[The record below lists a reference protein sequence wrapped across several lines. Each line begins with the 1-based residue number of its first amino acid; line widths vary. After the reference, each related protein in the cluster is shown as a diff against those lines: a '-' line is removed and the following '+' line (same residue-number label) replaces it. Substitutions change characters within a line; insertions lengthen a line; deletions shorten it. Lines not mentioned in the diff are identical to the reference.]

1 MRTGEPPPT
10 VGDVLSALA
19 TGLWTWD
26 SAAGTVTL
34 DAEAARLMGLPAEPT
49 TLTQAGARSR
59 LHPVDWN
66 EIVSVVQLAV
76 AEDTLAEVRIR
87 VMDDRG
93 RVIRTIR
100 SRSKPTFD
108 PVRKSFE
115 LIGTIQEVTEPS
127 PQTAA
132 RAPSVTGD
140 WRRSREAFLL
150 DAGRALAE
158 ARSTTEVLR
167 VAAGLAMPGFSP
179 DGLAVFG
186 VEADRLTVIGHH
198 GHNQG
203 DEGPFTHMPLETD
216 YPAAEVVRTGRA
228 VYLSS
233 PEDYKARYP
242 TAWPLAEQFGRQS
255 WAFLPLTVAGR
266 TMGAWMAGFTHP
278 VTFTPDERSVLTT
291 VARMLAQALSR
302 AGAAETERELT
313 DGLQRTMLPT
323 LGPEIPG
330 MSVAARYVP
339 TGGGLQVGGDWYDM
353 IALPSGRFALVI
365 GDVQGHDVRAAG
377 LMGQLRIALRAY
389 ASEGHRPDAVLSRA
403 SRFLHGITNTD
414 EDAYADLRF
423 ATCLYIEVDPVS
435 GVLDIAR
442 AGHPDPVVRMADGTV
457 LVRPTPGG
465 LPLGIDPDA
474 DYPTTRLVLEP
485 GETMLLCTDGLIET
499 GGHDLDTGW
508 RRIRTILES
517 FDARPYEGEGE
528 DEGEDEGDGGPE
540 AGRVGAERLIAERLS
555 TERLST
561 DRLSTEGRE
570 VGGLDDGGLIVEGR
584 YGDGRS
590 SGGQGADGRGALGQ
604 GAGGRG
610 VDDRGVDGRGA
621 LGRGVDGLRRGG
633 HRTGGDEARGPEPVR
648 VETSHLEPG
657 TPAAG
662 APEPAAL
669 TPHRPEPSGATP
681 SQPERAAPTPTP
693 QVAGD
698 PTPGH
703 PEHDDRIPAHPE
715 PTGLAPRRPQS
726 APLVSARLEAVGLA
740 PGRLEALADAL
751 VQGVHGP
758 SSHHTPGPLA
768 DRREDDIAMLLLCRE
783 SEGCGC
789 GDTTAVRPPVRRTA
803 LTIAQAEPER
813 IAGARQQ
820 VRELLHDWNCGD
832 QVDSAVLLVSEML
845 TNVLVHTDADALLV
859 AEMTGDGGKR
869 RMRIEV
875 TDASD
880 DLPHKRHPGELA
892 SSGRGLVLMDMLAD
906 AWGVDPRGEGKSIW
920 FELYETAPPDGAG
933 ANGGSTR

>member
-87 VMDDRG
+87 VMDERG
-93 RVIRTIR
+93 QVVRTIR

-108 PVRKSFE
+108 SVRKSFE

-127 PQTAA
+127 PATAV

-158 ARSTTEVLR
+158 ARSTAEVLR

-403 SRFLHGITNTD
+403 SRFLHGITD
-414 EDAYADLRF
+414 SAADAYPDLRF
-423 ATCLYIEVDPVS
+423 ATCLYVEVDPAS

-517 FDARPYEGEGE
+517 FDAGPAEAEGAL
-528 DEGEDEGDGGPE
+528 DPGGALE
-540 AGRVGAERLIAERLS
+540 AGGVPG
-555 TERLST
+555 
-561 DRLSTEGRE
+561 
-570 VGGLDDGGLIVEGR
+570 VGGALEV
-584 YGDGRS
+584 
-590 SGGQGADGRGALGQ
+590 RGALQAEGALE
-604 GAGGRG
+604 AGGRG
-610 VDDRGVDGRGA
+610 GAAAEEPGA
-621 LGRGVDGLRRGG
+621 L
-633 HRTGGDEARGPEPVR
+633 
-648 VETSHLEPG
+648 
-657 TPAAG
+657 
-662 APEPAAL
+662 APTAAL
-669 TPHRPEPSGATP
+669 VAVRPES
-681 SQPERAAPTPTP
+681 
-693 QVAGD
+693 
-698 PTPGH
+698 
-703 PEHDDRIPAHPE
+703 
-715 PTGLAPRRPQS
+715 
-726 APLVSARLEAVGLA
+726 VGLG

-783 SEGCGC
+783 SEGRG
-789 GDTTAVRPPVRRTA
+789 GTTAVPAPTRRTA

-820 VRELLHDWNCGD
+820 VRELLHDWTCGD

-859 AEMTGDGGKR
+859 AEMTGDGGRR
-869 RMRIEV
+869 RMRVEV

-906 AWGVDPRGEGKSIW
+906 AWGVDPRGDGKSIW
-920 FELYETAPPDGAG
+920 FELYETLPPDASQGPSL
-933 ANGGSTR
+933 N